1 MEHFLKFN
9 VFCYNFVDINECSK
23 SLSIC
28 HQNANCTNADGFYSC
43 QCSSGYFGD
52 GIFNCTGTSIKINSQ
67 FTFVKPATFVNIICN
82 NILFHFLLLHHRFAN
97 FVDINECTKSPS
109 VCHQNANCTNTD
121 GSYACRCSKG
131 YSGDG
136 KVDCTGTVLLRN
148 YFIVMFPS
156 LIFKEITA
164 WEGQCVIFLFVYDF
178 K

>member
-1 MEHFLKFN
+1 MQIAQILMELILANVQVDTLVMESLTAQVLVLKL
-9 VFCYNFVDINECSK
+9 VV
-23 SLSIC
+23 
-28 HQNANCTNADGFYSC
+28 
-43 QCSSGYFGD
+43 
-52 GIFNCTGTSIKINSQ
+52 Q
-67 FTFVKPATFVNIICN
+67 FTFVKHATFVNIICN

-164 WEGQCVIFLFVYDF
+164 WEGQCVILLILYDF
-178 K
+178 V